1 MLSRRLEGILSIG
14 WLRASLQGYN
24 LPKACN
30 PMVQASLG
38 GSETPGD
45 FPMKRVPFTVFVVL
59 LFALPTLLSADAVV
73 EEIIARVNNSI
84 ITRSEYARSKE
95 QLKEEIKQQD
105 PNNADKQFAEKER
118 DVLRDL
124 IDQQLLLE
132 KGKDLGITA
141 DTELIKKLDEMRK
154 QMNLD
159 SMEELEKAAQSQG
172 ISYEDFKQ
180 NLRNQII
187 TQQVIGREVG
197 SHLNI
202 TKEEE
207 QKFYEDHK
215 GEMEQPE
222 QIRLS
227 EILVSTQ
234 KPAPAP
240 AASKQA
246 DLLTNPADAAK
257 TTAPAAPALTGP
269 MTPEAE
275 QLAAAEAKANALRD
289 QIQKGAAFDAV
300 AKKSSDGPSAAQ
312 GGDLGLFKRGTLS
325 KELEDR
331 TFAMKAG
338 EITDV
343 IRTKQGFVILKVTE
357 HQMAGIPTMKEIE
370 PRIQDAL
377 YYQKL
382 QPALRIYLKKLR
394 EESFI
399 KVSSGYAD
407 SGASPN
413 QTVPVETASK
423 DATAKNLKKKKKL
436 GIFPR

>member
-1 MLSRRLEGILSIG
+1 MKKTHFVFLL
-14 WLRASLQGYN
+14 ASL
-24 LPKACN
+24 
-30 PMVQASLG
+30 
-38 GSETPGD
+38 
-45 FPMKRVPFTVFVVL
+45 FIL
-59 LFALPTLLSADAVV
+59 LALLSADTVV
-73 EEIIARVNNSI
+73 EEIIVRVNNSI
-84 ITRSEYARSKE
+84 ITSSDYARSKE
-95 QLKEEIKQQD
+95 QLKDEIKQQD
-105 PNNADKQFAEKER
+105 AANADKAYAERER

-132 KGKDLGITA
+132 KGKDLGISA

-187 TQQVIGREVG
+187 TQQVIAREVG

-202 TKEEE
+202 TKEDE
-207 QKFYEDHK
+207 QKFYEEHK
-215 GEMEQPE
+215 SEMEQPE

-234 KPAPAP
+234 KAAPSKMPEPKASPDSPPAAADAKPADTTPPAP
-240 AASKQA
+240 AAP
-246 DLLTNPADAAK
+246 D
-257 TTAPAAPALTGP
+257 
-269 MTPEAE
+269 AE
-275 QLAAAEAKANALRD
+275 QLAAAEAKANGILD
-289 QIQKGAAFDAV
+289 QIHKGAAFDEV
-300 AKKSSDGPSAAQ
+300 AKKNSDGPSAAQ

-338 EITDV
+338 EVTDV

-357 HQMAGIPTMKEIE
+357 HQMAGIPTLKQME

-382 QPALRIYLKKLR
+382 QPALRVYLKKLR
-394 EESFI
+394 EEAFI
-399 KVSSGYAD
+399 DVHAGYVD

-413 QTVPVETASK
+413 QTKPVETASK
-423 DATAKNLKKKKKL
+423 DSSAKNLKKKKKL
-436 GIFPR
+436 GIFR

>member
-1 MLSRRLEGILSIG
+1 MKKTHFVFFL
-14 WLRASLQGYN
+14 ASLFI
-24 LPKACN
+24 LPA
-30 PMVQASLG
+30 
-38 GSETPGD
+38 
-45 FPMKRVPFTVFVVL
+45 
-59 LFALPTLLSADAVV
+59 LLSADTVV
-73 EEIIARVNNSI
+73 EEIIVRVNNSI
-84 ITRSEYARSKE
+84 ITSSDYARSKE
-95 QLKEEIKQQD
+95 QLKDEIKQQD
-105 PNNADKQFAEKER
+105 AANVDKVYAEREH

-132 KGKDLGITA
+132 KGKDLGISA

-187 TQQVIGREVG
+187 TQQVIAREVG

-202 TKEEE
+202 TKEDE
-207 QKFYEDHK
+207 QKFYEEHK
-215 GEMEQPE
+215 SEMEQPE
-222 QIRLS
+222 EIRLS

-234 KPAPAP
+234 KAAPSKAPAPKASPDSPPAAADAKPADATPPAP
-240 AASKQA
+240 AAP
-246 DLLTNPADAAK
+246 D
-257 TTAPAAPALTGP
+257 
-269 MTPEAE
+269 AE
-275 QLAAAEAKANALRD
+275 QLAAAEAQANGILD
-289 QIQKGAAFDAV
+289 QIHKGAAFDEV
-300 AKKSSDGPSAAQ
+300 AKKNSDGPSAAQ

-338 EITDV
+338 EVTDV

-357 HQMAGIPTMKEIE
+357 HQMAGIPTLKQME

-382 QPALRIYLKKLR
+382 QPALRVYLKKLR
-394 EESFI
+394 EEAFI
-399 KVSSGYAD
+399 DVHAGYVD

-413 QTVPVETASK
+413 QTKPVETASK
-423 DATAKNLKKKKKL
+423 DSSAKNLKKKKKL
-436 GIFPR
+436 GIFR